1 MNSLQLGLIAVGVLI
16 LAVLALVYGWQT
28 WRAGRFASASGQ
40 ASKPKDAAPAPSA
53 SRRAADDVRE
63 DPREDPR
70 LEARADP
77 AVERR
82 VEPVIEPTAVPTAAT
97 VAVTDAPEAAPERL
111 WNTPER
117 PPARSGPAGSAGVTA
132 APAADTDMEG
142 GAPPAASSPTAATA
156 ARPARVVSEL
166 PFDQRLHVHASIVSG
181 DGMPFDAGPIV
192 LAAGRARAWVRLF
205 RQSPLDEFDPES
217 TASVQQVVLA
227 LPLAS
232 RAGPLTQAD
241 IDTWQFS
248 VADATRQMD
257 GEVHFFGFEDAA
269 ARAVELDQFLA
280 AVDITPHIYLV
291 KEDPAGWA
299 GTRLRSTLE
308 ANGFRLQSDGRFA
321 YHEVETD
328 QVIFHA
334 VDGYERPFTPE
345 RLRTESIKAL
355 RFVLQPVNL
364 TQPLARFDVYRQT
377 LRALAKLLDGTLWM
391 SDDTRVDDAG
401 FAALREDVKRA
412 MEALTQAGIEPGSDT
427 ARSLFA

>member
-16 LAVLALVYGWQT
+16 VAVLALVYGWET
-28 WRAGRFASASGQ
+28 WRAGRAASA
-40 ASKPKDAAPAPSA
+40 AKAEPPAPSERCQNA
-53 SRRAADDVRE
+53 GDRRDDPPLGAHANPSAE
-63 DPREDPR
+63 Q
-70 LEARADP
+70 
-77 AVERR
+77 R
-82 VEPVIEPTAVPTAAT
+82 VEPVMDPTVLSSAAT
-97 VAVTDAPEAAPERL
+97 VAVTDETAAAPERI

-117 PPARSGPAGSAGVTA
+117 PAAHSGMARSASAEPALEAVAPSTA
-132 APAADTDMEG
+132 ASPP
-142 GAPPAASSPTAATA
+142 PPAA

-166 PFDQRLHVHASIVSG
+166 PFDQRLHVHASVVSA

-205 RQSPLDEFDPES
+205 RQSPLDEFDPNS

-232 RAGPLTQAD
+232 RAGPLTQSD
-241 IDTWQFS
+241 IDTWRFS

-269 ARAVELDQFLA
+269 SRAVELDQFLA

-364 TQPLARFDVYRQT
+364 REPLARFDVYRQT

-391 SDDTRVDDAG
+391 SDDTRVDDAV

-412 MEALTQAGIEPGSDT
+412 MEALAEAGIEPGSDT

>member
-1 MNSLQLGLIAVGVLI
+1 
-16 LAVLALVYGWQT
+16 
-28 WRAGRFASASGQ
+28 
-40 ASKPKDAAPAPSA
+40 
-53 SRRAADDVRE
+53 
-63 DPREDPR
+63 
-70 LEARADP
+70 
-77 AVERR
+77 
-82 VEPVIEPTAVPTAAT
+82 
-97 VAVTDAPEAAPERL
+97 
-111 WNTPER
+111 
-117 PPARSGPAGSAGVTA
+117 
-132 APAADTDMEG
+132 
-142 GAPPAASSPTAATA
+142 
-156 ARPARVVSEL
+156 
-166 PFDQRLHVHASIVSG
+166 VHASIVSG

-391 SDDTRVDDAG
+391 SDDTRVDDAV

>member
-1 MNSLQLGLIAVGVLI
+1 WQRQPETMNSLQLGLIAVGVLI
-16 LAVLALVYGWQT
+16 VSVLALVYAWQT
-28 WRAGRFASASGQ
+28 WRAGRTASASKTP
-40 ASKPKDAAPAPSA
+40 SPAQSA
-53 SRRAADDVRE
+53 SPRTADGGRDEPSVLGTR
-63 DPREDPR
+63 DASP
-70 LEARADP
+70 AD
-77 AVERR
+77 RR
-82 VEPVIEPTAVPTAAT
+82 VEPVIESPPVAPAAAAAAT
-97 VAVTDAPEAAPERL
+97 KASEAPQEHLYAPERP
-111 WNTPER
+111 NAHTGMTGTPET
-117 PPARSGPAGSAGVTA
+117 SGASAMDAIATA
-132 APAADTDMEG
+132 AP
-142 GAPPAASSPTAATA
+142 SSPAPTPIP
-156 ARPARVVSEL
+156 ARPARIASEL

-205 RQSPLDEFDPES
+205 RHSPLDEFDPDS

-241 IDTWQFS
+241 IDAWQFS
-248 VADATRQMD
+248 VADATRQMN
-257 GEVHFFGFEDAA
+257 GEVHFHGLEDAA

-355 RFVLQPVNL
+355 RFVLQPVHL
-364 TQPLARFDVYRQT
+364 REPLARFDVYRQT
-377 LRALAKLLDGTLWM
+377 LRALAKLLDGKLWM
-391 SDDTRVDDAG
+391 SDDTLVDEAV

-427 ARSLFA
+427 ARSLFV

>member
-16 LAVLALVYGWQT
+16 VAVLALVYGWQT
-28 WRAGRFASASGQ
+28 WRAGRAIS
-40 ASKPKDAAPAPSA
+40 ASKPKDPAPIPSVP
-53 SRRAADDVRE
+53 RRDADD
-63 DPREDPR
+63 
-70 LEARADP
+70 ARADLSTD
-77 AVERR
+77 RR
-82 VEPVIEPTAVPTAAT
+82 VEPVIDPTAVAPTAT
-97 VAVTDAPEAAPERL
+97 VAASEAPEAASERL

-117 PPARSGPAGSAGVTA
+117 PAERLAERSALAGAGEAPA
-132 APAADTDMEG
+132 APARDAVASV
-142 GAPPAASSPTAATA
+142 APSPPSTVTA

-166 PFDQRLHVHASIVSG
+166 PFDQRLHVHASVVSG

-232 RAGPLTQAD
+232 RAGPLTQGD
-241 IDTWQFS
+241 IDAWQFS
-248 VADATRQMD
+248 VAEATRNMD
-257 GEVHFFGFEDAA
+257 GEVHFHGLEDAA

-291 KEDPAGWA
+291 KEDQSGWA

-334 VDGYERPFTPE
+334 VDGFERPFTPE
-345 RLRTESIKAL
+345 RLRTETIKAL

-391 SDDTRVDDAG
+391 SDDTLVDDAA

-412 MEALTQAGIEPGSDT
+412 MEALSQAGIEPGSDT

>member
-16 LAVLALVYGWQT
+16 VAALALVYGWQT
-28 WRAGRFASASGQ
+28 WRAGRAAS
-40 ASKPKDAAPAPSA
+40 ASKPKDPAPSPPVP
-53 SRRAADDVRE
+53 RRDADDALV
-63 DPREDPR
+63 DPPIG
-70 LEARADP
+70 
-77 AVERR
+77 RR
-82 VEPVIEPTAVPTAAT
+82 VEPVIDSTAVAPVSSVALADAA
-97 VAVTDAPEAAPERL
+97 EAAPERL

-117 PPARSGPAGSAGVTA
+117 SAERSAFPGTGEAPA
-132 APAADTDMEG
+132 APAEDAV
-142 GAPPAASSPTAATA
+142 APVATSSPSPAAA

-241 IDTWQFS
+241 IDAWQFS
-248 VADATRQMD
+248 VAEATRKMD
-257 GEVHFFGFEDAA
+257 GEVHFHGLEDAA
-269 ARAVELDQFLA
+269 GRAVELDQFLA

-291 KEDPAGWA
+291 KEDQSGWA

-334 VDGYERPFTPE
+334 VDGFERPFTPE
-345 RLRTESIKAL
+345 RLRTETIKAL

-391 SDDTRVDDAG
+391 SDDTLVDDAA

-412 MEALTQAGIEPGSDT
+412 MEALSQAGIEPGSDT